1 MVLTIKVN
9 CTRCLKAVE
18 HLSAVF
24 YLFIY
29 ESTILP
35 QDQEII
41 TKKKS
46 WRVV

>member
-1 MVLTIKVN
+1 MVLTIEVN
-9 CTRCLKAVE
+9 CTRRLKAGE
-18 HLSAVF
+18 HLPAVF

-41 TKKKS
+41 KKKKS